1 MYPKKDKALQL
12 TAILTSDVTC
22 VPHDLPLPRV
32 FDWLTNQKEKKW
44 VSDFETDPGRICF
57 NYTVD
62 MGNSVTVLAGYQ
74 FTELVKIISV
84 SGDLMSSRPRHDVL
98 YTCTCIHVQ
107 RPFGNVSTFGMTC
120 LGEPSGKE
128 SIHKGVN

>member
-1 MYPKKDKALQL
+1 MYPKKEKALQL
-12 TAILTSDVTC
+12 TAILASDVTC
-22 VPHDLPLPRV
+22 VPHDLPLPRE
-32 FDWLTNQKEKKW
+32 FDWLTNQKDSKKM

-84 SGDLMSSRPRHDVL
+84 SGDLMSSRPRHDEVL
-98 YTCTCIHVQ
+98 YTCTAAIWQCFNF
-107 RPFGNVSTFGMTC
+107 RNDL
-120 LGEPSGKE
+120 LGRA
-128 SIHKGVN
+128 